1 LKLPLTILQKIPKS
15 ARYFEK
21 VYADVD
27 YRSENLA
34 FRPYRSHIL
43 LNAMICGTI
52 RAFLRVQVGVDLLPS
67 AHEEWNMGYDD
78 QTDMG
83 GSREAFLTTQW
94 SLIENIKA
102 DLDRDKT
109 LIDFLLRQ
117 YWKPVYCYLRR
128 KGYDNEHAK
137 DLTQDF
143 FHEVVLNRDMVGRAD
158 QTRGRF
164 RSFLLFALNE
174 YLTKQNIEARAR
186 KRIPKGK
193 LVSLEV
199 AEAPTLPQ
207 SVERASAEESYHYA
221 WLSALLERVLADVR
235 AECRRQGMET
245 HYVLFYQRIVRPIM
259 SGQSPKS
266 LTDLSRKHGVSD
278 AKRASN
284 MIVTVKRRFRT
295 ALMQHIRHTLLSG
308 DQASEEMEE
317 LLQYLPKSAQHF
329 K

>member
-1 LKLPLTILQKIPKS
+1 M
-15 ARYFEK
+15 
-21 VYADVD
+21 
-27 YRSENLA
+27 
-34 FRPYRSHIL
+34 FR
-43 LNAMICGTI
+43 
-52 RAFLRVQVGVDLLPS
+52 RVQVGVDLFS
-67 AHEEWNMGYDD
+67 SKREERNMGYND

-102 DLDRDKT
+102 GKDRDRT

-128 KGYDNEHAK
+128 KGYDNEQAK

-158 QTRGRF
+158 QARGRF
-164 RSFLLFALNE
+164 RSFLLYALNE
-174 YLTKQNIEARAR
+174 YLTKQNIKERAR
-186 KRIPKGK
+186 KRIPKAK

-199 AEAPTLPQ
+199 AEVPTLPQ
-207 SVERASAEESYHYA
+207 SVATASAEESYHYA
-221 WLSALLERVLADVR
+221 WLSALLERVLVEVR
-235 AECRRQGMET
+235 AECERQGMET
-245 HYVLFYQRIVRPIM
+245 HWVLFYQRVVGPIL
-259 SGQSPKS
+259 SSQPPVS
-266 LTDLSRKHGVSD
+266 LADLSKEQGVDD
-278 AKRASN
+278 AKKASN

-295 ALMQHIRHTLLSG
+295 ALMQHVRRTLLSG

>member
-1 LKLPLTILQKIPKS
+1 LKLPLTILQKVPNT
-15 ARYFEK
+15 ARYSEK
-21 VYADVD
+21 IYTDVD
-27 YRSENLA
+27 YCSKNPA
-34 FRPYRSHIL
+34 FWSCRLDIL

-52 RAFLRVQVGVDLLPS
+52 KVFMRVQVSVDLFS
-67 AHEEWNMGYDD
+67 SKHEERTMGHNN

-102 DLDRDKT
+102 DQDRDKI

-117 YWKPVYCYLRR
+117 YWKPVYCYLRK
-128 KGYDNEHAK
+128 KGCDNERAK

-158 QTRGRF
+158 RTRGRF

-174 YLTKQNIEARAR
+174 YLTKKNIKERAH
-186 KRIPKGK
+186 KRLRKGK
-193 LVSLEV
+193 LVSLEI

-221 WLSALLERVLADVR
+221 WLSTLLERVIAEVR
-235 AECRRQGMET
+235 AECYREGMET
-245 HYVLFYQRIVRPIM
+245 HYVLFHQRIVKPIM

-266 LTDLSRKHGVSD
+266 LTDLSQKHGVKD
-278 AKRASN
+278 AKKASN

-295 ALMQHIRHTLLSG
+295 ALMQHVRRTLLSG

>member
-1 LKLPLTILQKIPKS
+1 
-15 ARYFEK
+15 
-21 VYADVD
+21 
-27 YRSENLA
+27 
-34 FRPYRSHIL
+34 
-43 LNAMICGTI
+43 
-52 RAFLRVQVGVDLLPS
+52 
-67 AHEEWNMGYDD
+67 MGYND

-94 SLIENIKA
+94 SLIEDIKA
-102 DLDRDKT
+102 DQERDRT
-109 LIDFLLRQ
+109 LINFLLKQ
-117 YWKPVYCYLRR
+117 YWKPVYCYLRK

-174 YLTKQNIEARAR
+174 YLTKQNIKERAR
-186 KRIPKGK
+186 KRIPEGK

-221 WLSALLERVLADVR
+221 WLSALLERVLAEVR
-235 AECRRQGMET
+235 VECYQQGMKT
-245 HYVLFYQRIVRPIM
+245 HYALFYQRIVRPIM

-266 LTDLSRKHGVSD
+266 LSDLSQKHGVND
-278 AKRASN
+278 TKKASN

-295 ALMQHIRHTLLSG
+295 ALTQHVRRTLLSG

-317 LLQYLPKSAQHF
+317 LLQYLPKSAQHI

>member
-1 LKLPLTILQKIPKS
+1 
-15 ARYFEK
+15 
-21 VYADVD
+21 
-27 YRSENLA
+27 
-34 FRPYRSHIL
+34 
-43 LNAMICGTI
+43 
-52 RAFLRVQVGVDLLPS
+52 
-67 AHEEWNMGYDD
+67 MGYND

-102 DLDRDKT
+102 DQDRDRT

-117 YWKPVYCYLRR
+117 YWKPVYCYLRK
-128 KGYDNEHAK
+128 KGYDNEQAK

-143 FHEVVLNRDMVGRAD
+143 FHQVVLNRDLVGRAD
-158 QTRGRF
+158 QSRGRF
-164 RSFLLFALNE
+164 RSFLLYALNE
-174 YLTKQNIEARAR
+174 YLVKQNIKERAR

-199 AEAPTLPQ
+199 AETPTLPQ

-221 WLSALLERVLADVR
+221 WLSALLERVLADVK
-235 AECRRQGMET
+235 AECHREGMET
-245 HYVLFYQRIVRPIM
+245 HWILFHQRVVGPIM
-259 SGQSPKS
+259 GGQSPKS

-278 AKRASN
+278 AKKASN

-295 ALMQHIRHTLLSG
+295 ALMRHVRRTLLSG

-317 LLQYLPKSAQHF
+317 LLQYLPESAQHF